1 LKLLVGFRYN
11 ERHDAQGKGSEAI
24 KLAISSRRESNVT
37 HLLHIKPSTIKPPTH
52 QAFMNHLFSFYI
64 GRLYLTWNKIDLPK
78 DVNELINVRD
88 IKILT
93 IKTIE

>member
-1 LKLLVGFRYN
+1 VGFRYN
-11 ERHDAQGKGSEAI
+11 ERHDAQRKGSEAI
-24 KLAISSRRESNVT
+24 KLAISSSRESNVT
-37 HLLHIKPSTIKPPTH
+37 HLLPIKPPTH

-78 DVNELINVRD
+78 DVNELISVGD